1 MWGYRGSIPHCLNMK
16 TTQILIAGFGGQGIL
31 FAGKFLAY
39 KGLMED
45 KQVSWLPS
53 YGPEMR
59 GGTANCNVI
68 LSETPVGSPIITAPD
83 VLIAMNLPSLQK
95 YVDTV
100 VPGGQIYVD
109 SALIDAKVER
119 SDVEV
124 FYIPATQMAKDNEIS
139 TLANM
144 IIVGHLLQNHPE
156 LSFDGTDDVVEKLV
170 PAKKAALVEL
180 NKKALALGKEYK

>member
-1 MWGYRGSIPHCLNMK
+1 MK

-45 KQVSWLPS
+45 YQVSWLPS

-68 LSETPVGSPIITAPD
+68 ISESPVGSPIITAPD
-83 VLIAMNLPSLQK
+83 VLIAMNTPSLQK
-95 YVDTV
+95 YVNTV

-109 SALIDAKVER
+109 SSLIDVKVER
-119 SDVEV
+119 GDVEV
-124 FYIPATQMAKDNEIS
+124 FYIPATQMAKDEGIT

-144 IIVGHLLQNHPE
+144 IIVGHLLENNPE
-156 LSFDGTDDVVEKLV
+156 LSFEGTAEVVEKLV
-170 PAKKAALVEL
+170 PAKKAALKEL
-180 NKKALALGKEYK
+180 NMKALNMGMTYNK

>member
-1 MWGYRGSIPHCLNMK
+1 MK

-39 KGLMED
+39 KGLLED
-45 KQVSWLPS
+45 LQVSWLPS

-59 GGTANCNVI
+59 GGTANCSVI
-68 LSETPVGSPIITAPD
+68 LSDSPVGSPIITRPD

-95 YVDTV
+95 YVDSV

-109 SALIDAKVER
+109 SALIAEKVTR
-119 SDVEV
+119 TDVEV
-124 FYIPATQMAKDNEIS
+124 FYIPATQMAKDNGMA

-144 IIVGHLLQNHPE
+144 IIMGHLLQNNKE
-156 LSFDGTDDVVEKLV
+156 LSFDGTEETVNKLG
-170 PAKKAALVEL
+170 PPKKAALIEL
-180 NKKALALGKEYK
+180 NMKALTLGKEYAQ

>member
-1 MWGYRGSIPHCLNMK
+1 MK

-39 KGLMED
+39 KGLLED
-45 KQVSWLPS
+45 LQVSWLPS

-59 GGTANCNVI
+59 GGTANCSVI
-68 LSETPVGSPIITAPD
+68 LSETPVGSPIITKPD

-95 YVDTV
+95 YVDSV

-109 SALIDAKVER
+109 SALIAEKVTR
-119 SDVEV
+119 TDVEV
-124 FYIPATQMAKDNEIS
+124 YYIPATQMAKDNGMA

-144 IIVGHLLQNHPE
+144 IIMGHLLQNNKE
-156 LSFDGTDDVVEKLV
+156 LSFDGTEETVNKLV
-170 PAKKAALVEL
+170 PPKKAALIEL
-180 NKKALALGKEYK
+180 NMKALELGKNYK